1 MFGAQTCAACSRMV
15 GGGCVGRGVG
25 GADVQR
31 LIRRTGVV
39 VLLVVGQLIESS
51 PSRALEPAATQVVVG
66 GIKASLYK
74 LPTPNVV
81 YIAKINPKAA
91 ARLKVATPRPGSD
104 SRAPTSVLCR
114 RCYVAVNGGFF
125 YSNGAPVP
133 GWEPS
138 TLAKLLD
145 PATRNSVTTVYWLLR
160 DGVGKPLANDSFTHS
175 RHPRTFIFGNDR
187 GTISFGTVDGRQR
200 HSVGMTLPE
209 VQSLV
214 RELGAT
220 WAVNLDGGCST
231 TFVVQGSVKN
241 SPCQD
246 SSSVNG
252 ERPVANAFVA
262 LPPARR

>member
-1 MFGAQTCAACSRMV
+1 MV
-15 GGGCVGRGVG
+15 GAGRRWVK
-25 GADVQR
+25 
-31 LIRRTGVV
+31 RTTVV
-39 VLLVVGQLIESS
+39 ALLVLGQVVASS
-51 PSRALEPAATQVVVG
+51 PSRALEPVATQVVVS

-81 YIAKINPKAA
+81 YVAKINPKAP
-91 ARLKVATPRPGSD
+91 ARLKVATPRSGSD
-104 SRAPTSVLCR
+104 TRAPTSVLCR
-114 RCYVAVNGGFF
+114 RCYVAINGGFF
-125 YSNGAPVP
+125 TSSGAPVS
-133 GWEPS
+133 GWDPS

-145 PATRNSVTTVYWLLR
+145 PAQRNSVTTVYWLLR

-187 GTISFGTVDGRQR
+187 GTISFGTVDGRQS
-200 HSVGMTLPE
+200 HSAGMTLPE

-214 RELGAT
+214 RDLGAT

-231 TFVVQGSVKN
+231 TFVVQGRVLN
-241 SPCQD
+241 SPCRD

-262 LPPARR
+262 LPLARG